1 LPSPAK
7 EAKKKRAGDP
17 ARLSSS
23 ELDFIERLPR
33 PAARLIARNK
43 NDREV
48 LSSLM
53 SMVPILALGIVD
65 LVDALFLLLDA
76 LGVLAAEVGEGG
88 VTLVISASG
97 TLSSSSSAKATV
109 LPKARTRAM
118 ANAFIMGKS
127 SKQGLRIG
135 RNYPVIVSDI

>member
-1 LPSPAK
+1 MFAPHSIASGK
-7 EAKKKRAGDP
+7 QAKKKRAGDP

-48 LSSLM
+48 LVELD
-53 SMVPILALGIVD
+53 VHGAHLALGIVD

-76 LGVLAAEVGEGG
+76 LGVLAAEVGESGG
-88 VTLVISASG
+88 HLSHLGLRYLVVIVFGEGDGA
-97 TLSSSSSAKATV
+97 AKSE
-109 LPKARTRAM
+109 
-118 ANAFIMGKS
+118 NEGNGKS
-127 SKQGLRIG
+127 FHHG
-135 RNYPVIVSDI
+135 

>member
-1 LPSPAK
+1 MFAPHSIASGK
-7 EAKKKRAGDP
+7 QAKKKRAGDP

-48 LSSLM
+48 LVELD
-53 SMVPILALGIVD
+53 VHGAHLALGIVD

-76 LGVLAAEVGEGG
+76 LGARAA
-88 VTLVISASG
+88 VTLAISASG

-109 LPKARTRAM
+109 LPKARTGAM
-118 ANAFIMGKS
+118 AKAFIMGKIL
-127 SKQGLRIG
+127 KARFTY
-135 RNYPVIVSDI
+135 RENYPIIVSDI

>member
-1 LPSPAK
+1 
-7 EAKKKRAGDP
+7 
-17 ARLSSS
+17 
-23 ELDFIERLPR
+23 
-33 PAARLIARNK
+33 
-43 NDREV
+43 
-48 LSSLM
+48 
-53 SMVPILALGIVD
+53 MVPILALGIVD

-109 LPKARTRAM
+109 LPKARTTAI
-118 ANAFIMGKS
+118 AKAFIMGKIL
-127 SKQGLRIG
+127 QARVIG